1 MRTNTSLAVS
11 LTGFAVLSFGC
22 NAAPGTTGA
31 GAALPALSTG
41 TDAGA
46 MADLQASPEWM
57 KPRCRWLE
65 TSAHMLFYAQD
76 TAVLMAAR
84 DLGYAD
90 VQEVGTGNRTG
101 RPEPAWSVALT
112 EAGRAESAKCGEGSS
127 RSEVFG
133 VPVSGRRFLSAKRTG
148 APDMYTPNRTMFE
161 VEFEWTPT
169 AAGNQVKHVLTSHMA
184 VEQGLATAR
193 VAMLH
198 GKAFANKGSNGWAVE
213 AIHDSRFTTR
223 RP

>member
-1 MRTNTSLAVS
+1 M
-11 LTGFAVLSFGC
+11 
-22 NAAPGTTGA
+22 
-31 GAALPALSTG
+31 PALSTG
-41 TDAGA
+41 TDEGA
-46 MADLQASPEWM
+46 MADLQASPEWV

-65 TSAHMLFYAQD
+65 TGAHRLFYPQD

-101 RPEPAWSVALT
+101 TPEPAWGVALT

-127 RSEVFG
+127 RAEVFG
-133 VPVSGRRFLSAKRTG
+133 VPVSARRFLSGKRTG
-148 APDMYTPNRTMFE
+148 APDMYNPNRTMFE

-169 AAGNQVKHVLTSHMA
+169 AAGNQVKYVLTNHMT

-193 VAMLH
+193 VAMLY
-198 GKAFANKGSNGWAVE
+198 GPRAANKGSNGWTVQ
-213 AIHDSRFTTR
+213 AIHDNRVTPR